1 MTVYV
6 DTSVIL
12 RVLFNEPG
20 RLAGWAQ
27 WDEAYASRLW
37 YTEALRVV
45 DRMRLAGS
53 LVDKQ
58 VVLLRR
64 DVDRIHQALHIV
76 SVSERILTRA
86 GDAFPTVVGTLD
98 AIHLATALHVRE
110 AVAIDAFLTHDGQL
124 AAAAAAVGFLVQGV

>member
-20 RLAGWAQ
+20 RVAGWAQ
-27 WDEAYASRLW
+27 WDEAYTSRLW

-64 DVDRIHQALHIV
+64 DIDRIHQALHVV

-86 GDAFPTVVGTLD
+86 GEAFSTVVGTLD
-98 AIHLATALHVRE
+98 ALHLATALHVRE
-110 AVAIDAFLTHDGQL
+110 AVTVDAFLTHDAQL
-124 AAAAAAVGFLVQGV
+124 AAAAAAVGFTVQGV

>member
-20 RLAGWAQ
+20 RVAGWAQ
-27 WDEAYASRLW
+27 WDEAYTSRLW

-64 DVDRIHQALHIV
+64 DIDRIHQALHVV

-86 GDAFPTVVGTLD
+86 GEAFPTVVGTLD
-98 AIHLATALHVRE
+98 ALHLATALHVRE
-110 AVAIDAFLTHDGQL
+110 AVTVDAFLTHDAQL
-124 AAAAAAVGFLVQGV
+124 AAAAAAVGFTVQGV